1 MKSLPILALFATLAC
16 AQYAGPKTVYIL
28 PMAAGLDQYLA
39 QWLTKDHFMQVVA
52 DPKAAEVVMTDRLG
66 EAFEQKMKQ
75 IHPDSEKK
83 EKSDKDGKDKSDT
96 DKSDKDK
103 VVKKT
108 EETAPHTFRSTKPLG
123 TIFLVDAKSRQV
135 IWSDYHKPPRT
146 NSDSDLNR
154 AAEQIAK
161 QLAGPSSK

>member
-1 MKSLPILALFATLAC
+1 MKSFPMLALFATLAC

-39 QWLTKDHFMQVVA
+39 QWLTQDHVMQVVA

-75 IHPDSEKK
+75 IHPD
-83 EKSDKDGKDKSDT
+83 T
-96 DKSDKDK
+96 DKKS
-103 VVKKT
+103 
-108 EETAPHTFRSTKPLG
+108 EETAPHTFRSTKPQG

-135 IWSDYHKPPRT
+135 
-146 NSDSDLNR
+146 
-154 AAEQIAK
+154 
-161 QLAGPSSK
+161 

>member
-1 MKSLPILALFATLAC
+1 MIVMKSFPILALFASLAG

-39 QWLTKDHFMQVVA
+39 QWLTKDHVMQVVA
-52 DPKAAEVVMTDRLG
+52 DPKTAEVVMTDRLG

-75 IHPDSEKK
+75 IHPDTDNTDK
-83 EKSDKDGKDKSDT
+83 KSD
-96 DKSDKDK
+96 
-103 VVKKT
+103 
-108 EETAPHTFRSTKPLG
+108 ETTPHTFRSTKPQG

-135 IWSDYHKPPRT
+135 LWSDYQKPPRS

-154 AAEQIAK
+154 AAEQIARK
-161 QLAGPSSK
+161 LSGPSGK